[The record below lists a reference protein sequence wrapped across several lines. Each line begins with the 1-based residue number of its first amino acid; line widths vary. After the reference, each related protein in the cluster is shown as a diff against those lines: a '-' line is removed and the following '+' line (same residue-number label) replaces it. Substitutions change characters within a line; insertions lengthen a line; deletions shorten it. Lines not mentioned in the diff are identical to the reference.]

1 MNKQLEKLTKAEEE
15 LMQLYWTKGESTVSD
30 LISLMPDPK
39 PAHSTISTITRILE
53 NKGFLDHKAYGRTH
67 VYFPIVK
74 KDDYSRFSIL
84 ALATNYFK
92 GSMNELVSFLVKE
105 DELSIKD
112 LDEIKSRYKSK

>member
-1 MNKQLEKLTKAEEE
+1 MQLEKLTKAEEE
-15 LMQLYWTKGESTVSD
+15 LMQLYWEKGESTVTD
-30 LISLMPDPK
+30 LINEMPDPK

-53 NKGFLDHKAYGRTH
+53 NKGFVDHKAYGRTY

-74 KDDYSRFSIL
+74 KEDYSRFSIL
-84 ALATNYFK
+84 ALVSNYFK

-112 LDEIKSRYKSK
+112 LDEIKSKHKAK

>member
-1 MNKQLEKLTKAEEE
+1 MQLEKLTKAEEE
-15 LMQLYWTKGESTVSD
+15 LMQLYWEKGESTVTD
-30 LISLMPDPK
+30 LIAEMQDPK

-67 VYFPIVK
+67 VYFPIVQ
-74 KDDYSRFSIL
+74 KDAYSRFSIL

-112 LDEIKSRYKSK
+112 LDDIKSKYKLK